1 MNFKIIVLLILV
13 LILFSISVQAVVPGR
28 TYIGTNNNY
37 FRYIIKPG
45 DTFYSIS
52 RIFKTDL
59 KKLMGLNYK
68 LNPNAL
74 RVGDQVIVSIN
85 KALDYYVIKPGNT
98 LWGIR
103 KARDYSLNDIIAYNR
118 IENPSYII
126 SGEVIFLPEIYAQSR
141 NIKIMEFEKKH
152 GVIYVSGVARVFEAT
167 LNYALETK
175 AGNVIKE
182 GFTTALMGAP
192 EWGRFDI
199 KIAGIPERA
208 HYLTVYSISA
218 RDGSRQDE
226 VKLKL

>member
-1 MNFKIIVLLILV
+1 MNFKISILLILV
-13 LILFSISVQAVVPGR
+13 LILFSVSTQAVVPGR

-37 FRYIIKPG
+37 FRYIIKLG

-59 KKLMGLNYK
+59 KQLMGLNYN
-68 LNPNAL
+68 LNPTAL
-74 RVGDQVIVSIN
+74 RVGDQVFVSIN

-98 LWGIR
+98 LWGIS
-103 KARDYSLNDIIAYNR
+103 KARNYLLNDIIAYNR
-118 IENPSYII
+118 IENPTYLIP
-126 SGEVIFLPEIYAQSR
+126 GEAIFLPEIIAKSR
-141 NIKIMEFEKKH
+141 NIKIMEFEKKY

-167 LNYALETK
+167 LSYALETK

-182 GFTTALMGAP
+182 GFTTILMGAP
-192 EWGRFDI
+192 EWGRYDI
-199 KIAGIPERA
+199 KIVGIPERA
-208 HYLTVYSISA
+208 HYLSVYSISA